1 MPGRKKQTS
10 RTLTVAA
17 VILCLFL
24 GAVCTRSS
32 SNLVPAES
40 QDNLPGIIVADNTAA
55 PEPQEQTEKAEP
67 TETPSVSATPS
78 PTESPEKLQV
88 ALTFEDGPDI
98 YTERL
103 LNALE
108 AQNAKATFFV
118 VGDAAS
124 DFPDT
129 VNRILDSGNELGNHT
144 YSHETLT
151 SLDVDDI
158 PYQINDLNQVIEQLT
173 GSTTSLLRPPHGSV
187 NETVQENCDDPIILW
202 SLDSDDNDTHDI
214 GKIVQKVLEN
224 VEDGD
229 IIRMHDT
236 YETSVAAAEILIT
249 ELQNQGFELVTV
261 SELAESKNVTLE
273 SGKIY
278 KSF

>member
-1 MPGRKKQTS
+1 MPGRKKQTN
-10 RTLTVAA
+10 RVLILITVLLC
-17 VILCLFL
+17 ILS

-32 SNLVPAES
+32 SELTPAQS
-40 QDNLPGIIVADNTAA
+40 QNRLPDMIVADSEARTSDDTGK
-55 PEPQEQTEKAEP
+55 EDSFSS
-67 TETPSVSATPS
+67 PSVSPTPA
-78 PTESPEKLQV
+78 PTEVPAGSQV

-108 AQNAKATFFV
+108 EQDAKATFFV

-129 VNRILDSGNELGNHT
+129 INRILNTGNELGNHT

-151 SLDVDDI
+151 KLDSSEI

-173 GSTTSLLRPPHGSV
+173 GTSTDLLRPPYGAV
-187 NETVQENCDDPIILW
+187 NETVQENSDFPIILW
-202 SLDSDDNDTHDI
+202 SLDSGDKDTSEI
-214 GKIVQKVLEN
+214 GDIVQKVLEN
-224 VEDGD
+224 VKDGD

-236 YETSVAAAEILIT
+236 HETSVAAAEVLIT
-249 ELQNQGFELVTV
+249 ELKNRGFELVTV
-261 SELAESKNVTLE
+261 SELARSKGIDLKAGE
-273 SGKIY
+273 IY
-278 KSF
+278 KNF

>member
-1 MPGRKKQTS
+1 MPGRKKQTN
-10 RTLTVAA
+10 RVLILITVLLC
-17 VILCLFL
+17 ILS

-32 SNLVPAES
+32 SELTPAQS
-40 QDNLPGIIVADNTAA
+40 QNRLPDMIVADS
-55 PEPQEQTEKAEP
+55 
-67 TETPSVSATPS
+67 ETGTSDDTGKEDSFSSPSVSPTPA
-78 PTESPEKLQV
+78 PTEVPAGSQV

-108 AQNAKATFFV
+108 EQDAKATFFV

-129 VNRILDSGNELGNHT
+129 INRILNTGNELGNHT

-151 SLDVDDI
+151 KLDSSEI

-173 GSTTSLLRPPHGSV
+173 GTSTELLRPPYGAV
-187 NETVQENCDDPIILW
+187 NETVQENSDFPIILW
-202 SLDSDDNDTHDI
+202 SLDSGDKDTSEI
-214 GKIVQKVLEN
+214 GDIVQKVLEN
-224 VEDGD
+224 VKDGD

-236 YETSVAAAEILIT
+236 HETSVAAAEVLIT
-249 ELQNQGFELVTV
+249 ELKNRGFELVTV
-261 SELAESKNVTLE
+261 SELARSKGIDLKAGE
-273 SGKIY
+273 IY
-278 KSF
+278 KNF

>member
-1 MPGRKKQTS
+1 MPGRKKQTN
-10 RTLTVAA
+10 RVLILITVLLC
-17 VILCLFL
+17 ILS

-32 SNLVPAES
+32 SELTPAQS
-40 QDNLPGIIVADNTAA
+40 QNRLPDMIVADS
-55 PEPQEQTEKAEP
+55 
-67 TETPSVSATPS
+67 ETGTSDDTGKEDSFSSPSVSPTPA
-78 PTESPEKLQV
+78 PTEVPAGSQV

-108 AQNAKATFFV
+108 EQDAKATFFV

-129 VNRILDSGNELGNHT
+129 INRILNTGNELGNHT

-151 SLDVDDI
+151 KLDSSEI

-173 GSTTSLLRPPHGSV
+173 GTSTDLLRPPYGAV
-187 NETVQENCDDPIILW
+187 NETVQENSDFPIILW
-202 SLDSDDNDTHDI
+202 SLDSDDKDTSEI
-214 GKIVQKVLEN
+214 GDIVQKVLEN
-224 VEDGD
+224 VKDGD

-236 YETSVAAAEILIT
+236 HETSVAAAEVLIT
-249 ELQNQGFELVTV
+249 ELKNRGFELVTV
-261 SELAESKNVTLE
+261 SELARSKGIDLKAGE
-273 SGKIY
+273 IY
-278 KSF
+278 KNF

>member
-1 MPGRKKQTS
+1 MPGRKKQTN
-10 RTLTVAA
+10 RVLILITVLLC
-17 VILCLFL
+17 ILS

-32 SNLVPAES
+32 SELTPAQS
-40 QDNLPGIIVADNTAA
+40 QNRLPDMIVADS
-55 PEPQEQTEKAEP
+55 
-67 TETPSVSATPS
+67 ETGTSDDTGKEDSFSSPSVSPTPA
-78 PTESPEKLQV
+78 PTEVPAGSQV

-108 AQNAKATFFV
+108 EQDAKATFFV

-129 VNRILDSGNELGNHT
+129 INRILNTGNELGNHT

-151 SLDVDDI
+151 KLDSSEI

-173 GSTTSLLRPPHGSV
+173 GTSTDLLRPPYGAV
-187 NETVQENCDDPIILW
+187 NETVQENSDFPIILW
-202 SLDSDDNDTHDI
+202 SLDSGDNDTSEI
-214 GKIVQKVLEN
+214 GDIVQKVLEN
-224 VEDGD
+224 VKDGD

-236 YETSVAAAEILIT
+236 HETSVAAAEVLIT
-249 ELQNQGFELVTV
+249 ELKNRGFELVTV
-261 SELAESKNVTLE
+261 SELARSKGIDLKAGE
-273 SGKIY
+273 IY
-278 KSF
+278 KNF

>member
-1 MPGRKKQTS
+1 MPGRKKQTN
-10 RTLTVAA
+10 RVLILITVLLC
-17 VILCLFL
+17 ILS

-32 SNLVPAES
+32 SELTPAQS
-40 QDNLPGIIVADNTAA
+40 QNRLPDMIVADS
-55 PEPQEQTEKAEP
+55 
-67 TETPSVSATPS
+67 ETGTSDDTGKEDSFSSPSVSPTPA
-78 PTESPEKLQV
+78 PTEVPAGSQV

-108 AQNAKATFFV
+108 EQDAKATFFV

-129 VNRILDSGNELGNHT
+129 INRILNTGNELGNHT

-151 SLDVDDI
+151 KLDSSEI

-173 GSTTSLLRPPHGSV
+173 GTSTDLLRPPYGAV
-187 NETVQENCDDPIILW
+187 NETVQENSDFPIILW
-202 SLDSDDNDTHDI
+202 ALDSGDKDTSEI
-214 GKIVQKVLEN
+214 GDIVQKVLEN
-224 VEDGD
+224 VKDGD

-236 YETSVAAAEILIT
+236 HETSVAAAEVLIT
-249 ELQNQGFELVTV
+249 ELKNRGFELVTV
-261 SELAESKNVTLE
+261 SELARSKGIDLKAGE
-273 SGKIY
+273 IY
-278 KSF
+278 KNF

>member
-1 MPGRKKQTS
+1 MPGRKKQTN
-10 RTLTVAA
+10 RVLILITVLLC
-17 VILCLFL
+17 ILS

-32 SNLVPAES
+32 SELTPAQS
-40 QDNLPGIIVADNTAA
+40 QNRLPDMIVADS
-55 PEPQEQTEKAEP
+55 
-67 TETPSVSATPS
+67 ETGTSDGTGKEDSFSSPSVSPTPA
-78 PTESPEKLQV
+78 PTEVPAGSQV

-108 AQNAKATFFV
+108 EQDAKATFFV

-129 VNRILDSGNELGNHT
+129 INRILNTGNELGNHT

-151 SLDVDDI
+151 KLDSSEI

-173 GSTTSLLRPPHGSV
+173 GTSTDLLRPPYGAV
-187 NETVQENCDDPIILW
+187 NETVQENSDFPIILW
-202 SLDSDDNDTHDI
+202 SLDSGDKDTSEI
-214 GKIVQKVLEN
+214 GDIVQKVLEN
-224 VEDGD
+224 VKDGD

-236 YETSVAAAEILIT
+236 HETSVAAAEVLIT
-249 ELQNQGFELVTV
+249 ELKNRGFELVTV
-261 SELAESKNVTLE
+261 SELARSKGIDLKAGE
-273 SGKIY
+273 IY
-278 KSF
+278 KNF

>member
-1 MPGRKKQTS
+1 MPGRKKQTN
-10 RTLTVAA
+10 RVLILITVLLC
-17 VILCLFL
+17 ILS

-32 SNLVPAES
+32 SELTPAQS
-40 QDNLPGIIVADNTAA
+40 QNRLPDMIVADS
-55 PEPQEQTEKAEP
+55 
-67 TETPSVSATPS
+67 ETGTSDDTGKEDSFSSPSVSPTPA
-78 PTESPEKLQV
+78 PTEVPAGSQV

-108 AQNAKATFFV
+108 EQDAKATFFV

-129 VNRILDSGNELGNHT
+129 INRILNTGNELGNHT

-151 SLDVDDI
+151 KLDSSEI

-173 GSTTSLLRPPHGSV
+173 GTSTDLLRPPYGAV
-187 NETVQENCDDPIILW
+187 NETVQENSDFPIILW
-202 SLDSDDNDTHDI
+202 SLDSGDKDTSEI
-214 GKIVQKVLEN
+214 GDIVQKVLEN
-224 VEDGD
+224 VKDGD

-236 YETSVAAAEILIT
+236 HETSVAAAEVLIT
-249 ELQNQGFELVTV
+249 ELKNRGFELVTV
-261 SELAESKNVTLE
+261 SELARSKGIDLKAGE
-273 SGKIY
+273 IY
-278 KSF
+278 KNF

>member
-1 MPGRKKQTS
+1 MPGRKKQTN
-10 RTLTVAA
+10 RVLILITVLLC
-17 VILCLFL
+17 ILS

-32 SNLVPAES
+32 SELTPAQS
-40 QDNLPGIIVADNTAA
+40 QNRLPDMIVADS
-55 PEPQEQTEKAEP
+55 
-67 TETPSVSATPS
+67 ETGTSDDTGKEDSFSSPSVSPTPA
-78 PTESPEKLQV
+78 PTEVPAGSQV

-108 AQNAKATFFV
+108 EQDAKATFFV

-129 VNRILDSGNELGNHT
+129 INRILNTGNELGNHT

-151 SLDVDDI
+151 KLDSSEI

-173 GSTTSLLRPPHGSV
+173 GTSTELLRPPYGAV
-187 NETVQENCDDPIILW
+187 NGTVQENSDFPIILW
-202 SLDSDDNDTHDI
+202 SLDSGDKDTSEI
-214 GKIVQKVLEN
+214 GDIVQKVLEN
-224 VEDGD
+224 VKDGD

-236 YETSVAAAEILIT
+236 HETSVAAAEVLIT
-249 ELQNQGFELVTV
+249 ELKNRGFELVTV
-261 SELAESKNVTLE
+261 SELARSKGIDLKAGE
-273 SGKIY
+273 IY
-278 KSF
+278 KNF